1 MNVQYQN
8 DYDHQSYKKPRK
20 IAFVNIGIVIVNILV
35 FLLLDYI
42 GNTEDPVFMAHVG
55 AIFPP
60 FVVDQKEYYRLFT
73 GMFLHFGINH
83 LVNNMLVLFFLGDNL
98 ERAVGHVRYL
108 IIYLLSGLGA
118 GSLSVYMMIQSGD
131 YAVSAGAS
139 GAIFGMVGA
148 LLYIVIRN
156 KGRLEGVTTKRLGF
170 MILLSLYL
178 GFSSTGVDNMAHVGG
193 LISGFLLAVL
203 LYHKKKK
210 VEPGWNQYPW

>member
-1 MNVQYQN
+1 MNPQFET
-8 DYDHQSYKKPRK
+8 DYDPENYRKPRK
-20 IAFVNIGIVIVNILV
+20 IAFVNIGIVVINILV
-35 FLLLDYI
+35 FLFLDYL
-42 GNTEDPVFMAHVG
+42 GNTEDSLFMANHG

-60 FVVDQKEYYRLFT
+60 FITEQKEYYRLLT
-73 GMFLHFGINH
+73 GMFMHFGINH

-98 ERAVGHVRYL
+98 ERAVGHLHYL

-118 GSLSVYMMIQSGD
+118 GSLSLYMMIRTGD

-156 KGRLEGVTTKRLGF
+156 KGRLEDVTSIRLGF

-178 GFSSTGVDNMAHVGG
+178 GFTSTGVDNMAHVGG
-193 LISGFLLAVL
+193 LVSGFLLAVI
-203 LYHKKKK
+203 LYHKKKR
-210 VEPGWNQYPW
+210 VEPKRNQYPW

>member
-1 MNVQYQN
+1 M
-8 DYDHQSYKKPRK
+8 
-20 IAFVNIGIVIVNILV
+20 
-35 FLLLDYI
+35 
-42 GNTEDPVFMAHVG
+42 
-55 AIFPP
+55 
-60 FVVDQKEYYRLFT
+60 
-73 GMFLHFGINH
+73 HFGINH

-98 ERAVGHVRYL
+98 ERAVGHWRYL

-118 GSLSVYMMIQSGD
+118 GSLSVYMMIRSGD

-156 KGRLEGVTTKRLGF
+156 RGRLENVTTKRLGF

-178 GFSSTGVDNMAHVGG
+178 GFTSSGVDNMAHVGG

-210 VEPGWNQYPW
+210 GGPVRNQYPW

>member
-73 GMFLHFGINH
+73 GLFLHFGITH
-83 LVNNMLVLFFLGDNL
+83 LMNNMVMLGALGWNL
-98 ERAVGHVRYL
+98 ELEIGKLRFI
-108 IIYLLSGLGA
+108 IIY
-118 GSLSVYMMIQSGD
+118 
-131 YAVSAGAS
+131 
-139 GAIFGMVGA
+139 F
-148 LLYIVIRN
+148 
-156 KGRLEGVTTKRLGF
+156 
-170 MILLSLYL
+170 
-178 GFSSTGVDNMAHVGG
+178 
-193 LISGFLLAVL
+193 LI
-203 LYHKKKK
+203 Y
-210 VEPGWNQYPW
+210 

>member
-8 DYDHQSYKKPRK
+8 DYEPRPYKKPRK
-20 IAFVNIGIVIVNILV
+20 IAFVNIGIVVVNILV
-35 FLLLDYI
+35 FLFLDYL
-42 GNTEDPVFMAHVG
+42 GNTEDAVFMAHYG
-55 AIFPP
+55 AIFPS
-60 FVVDQKEYYRLFT
+60 FIVEQKEYYRLLT
-73 GMFLHFGINH
+73 GMFMHFGINH

-98 ERAVGHVRYL
+98 ERAVGHWRYL

-118 GSLSVYMMIQSGD
+118 GSLSVYMMIRSGD

-156 KGRLEGVTTKRLGF
+156 RGRLENVTTKRLGF

-178 GFSSTGVDNMAHVGG
+178 GFTSAGVDNMAHVGG
-193 LISGFLLAVL
+193 LISGFLLAVI

-210 VEPGWNQYPW
+210 GGPVRNQYPW